1 MFSKFFHYSMEKKK
15 VLMPALPAIITSNM
29 QFVGKLL
36 EKVVKNEIR
45 SSLCILQM
53 SFS

>member
-1 MFSKFFHYSMEKKK
+1 MFSKFFHYSMEKK